1 MWEIWNTA
9 SHFSFSP
16 FTSFVRPLPFRSAFK
31 CLVKYSMY
39 CNAAEVCIGQY
50 LHQTNLSANKVIK
63 VTVTYLQVTS
73 VTPKPTLQNS
83 QNAQFKKVFS
93 FLLLMSVWYD
103 YNSHVKRTALT
114 VNAYR
119 HIFLVF
125 FSSHLEENWLKGK
138 GRGAVMAFISN
149 AGSETLQRSCVK

>member
-9 SHFSFSP
+9 PDFSFSP
-16 FTSFVRPLPFRSAFK
+16 FTSFFRPLRLSDLPSNAWSNTVCTALLQRSAM
-31 CLVKYSMY
+31 V
-39 CNAAEVCIGQY
+39 NTCIKQIFQ
-50 LHQTNLSANKVIK
+50 LIRL
-63 VTVTYLQVTS
+63 TYLQVTS

-83 QNAQFKKVFS
+83 QNSQFKKVFS

-103 YNSHVKRTALT
+103 YNSHVKGTALT

-125 FSSHLEENWLKGK
+125 FSSHLEETWLKGK

-149 AGSETLQRSCVK
+149 AGSETLQRSCAK

>member
-9 SHFSFSP
+9 SDFSFSP
-16 FTSFVRPLPFRSAFK
+16 FTSFFRPLPFRSAFK

-39 CNAAEVCIGQY
+39 CTAAEVCNGEY
-50 LHQTNLSANKVIK
+50 LHQTNLSANKVNIY
-63 VTVTYLQVTS
+63 T
-73 VTPKPTLQNS
+73 KPTLQNS

-93 FLLLMSVWYD
+93 FPLLMSVWYD

-114 VNAYR
+114 INAYR
-119 HIFLVF
+119 PIFLVF
-125 FSSHLEENWLKGK
+125 FSSHLEESWLKGK

-149 AGSETLQRSCVK
+149 AGSETLQRSCAI

>member
-9 SHFSFSP
+9 SDFSFSP
-16 FTSFVRPLPFRSAFK
+16 FFPFFCLLDLPSNAWSNTVCTALLQRSAM
-31 CLVKYSMY
+31 V
-39 CNAAEVCIGQY
+39 NTCIKQIFQ
-50 LHQTNLSANKVIK
+50 LIRL
-63 VTVTYLQVTS
+63 TYIHVTS

-93 FLLLMSVWYD
+93 FPLLMSVWYD
-103 YNSHVKRTALT
+103 YNSHVKGTALT

-119 HIFLVF
+119 PIFLVF
-125 FSSHLEENWLKGK
+125 FSSHLEESWLKGK

-149 AGSETLQRSCVK
+149 AGSETLQRSCAK

>member
-1 MWEIWNTA
+1 MWEFWNTA

-16 FTSFVRPLPFRSAFK
+16 FTSFFRPLPFRSAFK
-31 CLVKYSMY
+31 CLDKYSMY
-39 CNAAEVCIGQY
+39 CNAAEVCNGEY
-50 LHQTNLSANKVIK
+50 LHQTNLSANKVN
-63 VTVTYLQVTS
+63 VFTNNLCD
-73 VTPKPTLQNS
+73 PKAYPS
-83 QNAQFKKVFS
+83 EFSKGFKKVFS

-125 FSSHLEENWLKGK
+125 FSSHLEESWLKGK